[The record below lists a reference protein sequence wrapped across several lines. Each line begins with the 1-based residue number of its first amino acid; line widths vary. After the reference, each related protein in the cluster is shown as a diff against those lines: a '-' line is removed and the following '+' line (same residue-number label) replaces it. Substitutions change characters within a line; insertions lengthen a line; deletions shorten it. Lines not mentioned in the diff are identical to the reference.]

1 MTTYV
6 IGDVQGCYHSLMHLL
21 EAVKFNSSKD
31 KLWFVGD
38 VINRGAGSLE
48 VLRWLYAHQG
58 QVQMVLGNHDL
69 HTLVVAEGFVKAHR
83 SDTLDALI
91 NAPDAKLLINWLRA
105 QPLAHMEHGFLMV
118 HAGLLPQWTAQHA
131 MRLAQEVETA
141 LQAKNYRDFL
151 ANMYGNTPDS
161 WHDDLQ
167 GWDRL
172 RVITNAMTRLRI
184 CSEQGVMEFKFKGT
198 LKQLPND
205 LMPWFKIPQRAS
217 RDTPIVFGHW
227 SALGLMQDA
236 NVFSLDTGCLWN
248 GNLTALRLEDR
259 SIFQVPCSQ
268 QDQPIALDLSD

>member
-21 EAVKFNSSKD
+21 ETVQFNASKD

-48 VLRWLYAHQG
+48 VLRWLYAHQV

-91 NAPDAKLLINWLRA
+91 NAPDAQILLNWLRA
-105 QPLAHMEHGFLMV
+105 QPLAYMEHGFLMV
-118 HAGLLPQWTAQHA
+118 HAGLLPQWTAQQA
-131 MRLAQEVETA
+131 ILLAQEVETA
-141 LQAKNYRDFL
+141 LQADNYRDFL

-172 RVITNAMTRLRI
+172 RVITNAMTRLRV
-184 CSEQGVMEFKFKGT
+184 CSAQGAMEFKFKGT

-205 LMPWFKIPQRAS
+205 LMPWFKISQRAS
-217 RDTPIVFGHW
+217 SDTPIVFGHW

-236 NVFSLDTGCLWN
+236 NVWSLDTGCLWN
-248 GNLTALRLEDR
+248 GKLTALCLEDLAV
-259 SIFQVPCSQ
+259 FQVPCSQ
-268 QDQPIALDLSD
+268 QDQPIALNLAD